1 MTKEILNNMAGVD
14 FSDLAQE
21 FGTNFK
27 KIKNAA
33 AQKQA
38 DDLVFFNEIK
48 ESQRL
53 LKKQIT
59 KG

>member
-1 MTKEILNNMAGVD
+1 MTKEILKGLDVD

-21 FGTNFK
+21 CGTNFK

-33 AQKQA
+33 AQKKA

-53 LKKQIT
+53 LKTQIT